1 MKTLQMLFIILILGI
16 VQITWSHA
24 VEVKI
29 TASDGEAND
38 KFGSSV
44 AISGDYAI
52 VGVPLDDDAGDDS
65 GSAYIFT
72 RNGSNWIEQQK
83 ITSSDGA
90 ANDKFGSSVA
100 ISGDYAIVGAPE
112 VDAAY
117 IFVRNGGSWTEQQKI
132 TASDAA
138 VGDLFGHSVSISGDT
153 AIVGATE
160 TDYSRGSVYIF
171 VRSGTNWT
179 EQQKITASDRGV
191 FDKFGHSVSISGDTV
206 IVGALNHGD
215 WAGSAYI
222 FVRSGASWSE
232 QQKIMA
238 SDGESWDQF
247 GSSVSISGGIAVVGT
262 PNDDDRT
269 GSAYIFVRNGANW
282 AEEQKLI
289 ASDSASYDYFG
300 HSVSISGNTA
310 IVGAY
315 KNDDTGRD
323 SGSAY
328 IFARSGAS
336 WTEQEK
342 ITASDATGSDYFGHS
357 VSINGN
363 TAIVGTPGDDDL
375 GSESGSVYIYDF
387 APSSTSNITV
397 SPDPIDFVDVIV
409 GREIT
414 VTVSIGNTGA
424 AEFNVTDIGSDL
436 GDILKISE
444 TAFTVAP
451 AATHDITLTLTA
463 ASAGEI
469 SGTLTIT
476 SNDPDSP
483 TTKIAIIGNAKLGTF
498 QFGDVS
504 GDGSIS
510 AFDASLILRFVVGI
524 IDSFPVDEMIGSSPE
539 SAMPRDYEVSIPQM
553 SLKAGQRV
561 SVPVYVNDAAS
572 LTAGGIKIKYDTTV
586 FKAIEVMSPVS
597 KSYYWKANTGLN
609 GEVRFAFVNAS
620 ASSKS
625 DGLSKLDELLLIEF
639 ETLPNTEGKTS
650 PLILEHVQLAES
662 LSIKK
667 INGFVTVLPG
677 EFRLHQNY
685 PNPFNPETWLPYQ
698 LAKDAVVTINIYNIK
713 GQLIRTLT
721 LGNQKAGTYMTRNKA
736 AHWDGKDA
744 VGEAVSSGVYFY
756 HLKAGD
762 FFATRKMVILK

>member
-24 VEVKI
+24 TEVKI

-52 VGVPLDDDAGDDS
+52 VGAPYDDDFGDDS
-65 GSAYIFT
+65 GSAYIFVRSGT
-72 RNGSNWIEQQK
+72 NWTELQK
-83 ITSSDGA
+83 VTASDGE

-117 IFVRNGGSWTEQQKI
+117 IFVRDGTSWTEQQKI
-132 TASDAA
+132 TASD
-138 VGDLFGHSVSISGDT
+138 GTWLDKFGYSVSICEDT
-153 AIVGATE
+153 AIVGAP
-160 TDYSRGSVYIF
+160 YYGAGAAYIF
-171 VRSGTNWT
+171 VRSGTSWT
-179 EQQKITASDRGV
+179 EQQKI
-191 FDKFGHSVSISGDTV
+191 I
-206 IVGALNHGD
+206 
-215 WAGSAYI
+215 
-222 FVRSGASWSE
+222 
-232 QQKIMA
+232 A
-238 SDGESWDQF
+238 SDGGSMDKF
-247 GSSVSISGGIAVVGT
+247 GSSVSISGNI
-262 PNDDDRT
+262 
-269 GSAYIFVRNGANW
+269 
-282 AEEQKLI
+282 
-289 ASDSASYDYFG
+289 
-300 HSVSISGNTA
+300 A
-310 IVGAY
+310 IVGAP
-315 KNDDTGRD
+315 
-323 SGSAY
+323 
-328 IFARSGAS
+328 
-336 WTEQEK
+336 E
-342 ITASDATGSDYFGHS
+342 
-357 VSINGN
+357 
-363 TAIVGTPGDDDL
+363 DDDL
-375 GSESGSVYIYDF
+375 GSNSGSAYIYDF
-387 APSSTSNITV
+387 APSSTPNITV
-397 SPDPIDFVDVIV
+397 SPDPIDFGDVIV

-424 AEFNVTDIGSDL
+424 AELNVTDIGSDL
-436 GDILKISE
+436 GEILKIFE

-451 AATHDITLTLTA
+451 AATHDITLTMTA

-483 TTKIAIIGNAKLGTF
+483 TTEIAIIGNAKLRTF
-498 QFGDVS
+498 HFGDVS

-524 IDSFPVDEMIGSSPE
+524 IDRFPVDDMIGSSPE
-539 SAMPRDYEVSIPQM
+539 NAPLRDYEVSIPQI

-561 SVPVYVNDAAS
+561 SVPVYINDVAGLAS
-572 LTAGGIKIKYDTTV
+572 GGIKIRYDTTV
-586 FKAIEVMSPVS
+586 LKAIEVMSPVS

-609 GEVRFAFVNAS
+609 GEVRFAFVNAN
-620 ASSKS
+620 ASNKS

-639 ETLPNTEGKTS
+639 ETLPDTEGKTS

-667 INGFVTVLPG
+667 INGLVTVLPG

-698 LAKDAVVTINIYNIK
+698 LAKDAVVTINIYNVK
-713 GQLIRTLT
+713 GQLIRTLH

-744 VGEAVSSGVYFY
+744 VGEAVSSGIYFY
-756 HLKAGD
+756 QLQAGE
-762 FFATRKMVILK
+762 FFATRKMVIMK